1 MPNKKTAA
9 QRQPYVD
16 AMKGF
21 GILCVV
27 IGHFIEYHRG
37 TAPGINALFTCIYLF
52 HMAIFCTAS
61 GLVAKFSL
69 RKLVTQQLWLYL
81 ISQAGITAFRAAALK
96 DNSVDQGGWLQNV
109 LLPWRHRWYLY
120 ALMFWMLT
128 VPLLRAI
135 QRRGLL
141 ASSVGM
147 AAAIAIGLLG
157 GCVNWPFDLG
167 RVFSFFP
174 FFAFGVLFAEPFRS
188 WQKRWYAW
196 GPLAAAIVVFYTVT
210 VQRIVTAE
218 TPVYEGARIFQSDA
232 YAVGGYLMQDRAV
245 FYLLG
250 LWHRAG
256 HHPHSGAHQAAC
268 QPGPANPAHLHPAHA
283 AVRASGSAWLL
294 RSLCFPR
301 SARRYYLAVLYHPR
315 GGGPVR
321 QRPGVCH
328 PERHCKHL
336 VQNAPGS
343 LFPPWIKRLQMRLS
357 NRNKTNKRAKK

>member
-96 DNSVDQGGWLQNV
+96 DNIVDQGGWLQNV
-109 LLPWRHRWYLY
+109 LLPWRHMWYLY

-141 ASSVGM
+141 ASTVGM

-167 RVFSFFP
+167 PCVFLFP
-174 FFAFGVLFAEPFRS
+174 VLCVRCVVCRAVPQLAKALVCLGPAGGGHRGVLYRN
-188 WQKRWYAW
+188 
-196 GPLAAAIVVFYTVT
+196 
-210 VQRIVTAE
+210 
-218 TPVYEGARIFQSDA
+218 
-232 YAVGGYLMQDRAV
+232 
-245 FYLLG
+245 
-250 LWHRAG
+250 
-256 HHPHSGAHQAAC
+256 C
-268 QPGPANPAHLHPAHA
+268 PAHRH
-283 AVRASGSAWLL
+283 
-294 RSLCFPR
+294 
-301 SARRYYLAVLYHPR
+301 RRK
-315 GGGPVR
+315 
-321 QRPGVCH
+321 PGV
-328 PERHCKHL
+328 
-336 VQNAPGS
+336 
-343 LFPPWIKRLQMRLS
+343 
-357 NRNKTNKRAKK
+357 

>member
-96 DNSVDQGGWLQNV
+96 DNIVDQGGWLQNV
-109 LLPWRHRWYLY
+109 LLPWRHMWYLY

-141 ASSVGM
+141 AQHRRDGRGHCHRPVGR
-147 AAAIAIGLLG
+147 L
-157 GCVNWPFDLG
+157 
-167 RVFSFFP
+167 
-174 FFAFGVLFAEPFRS
+174 
-188 WQKRWYAW
+188 
-196 GPLAAAIVVFYTVT
+196 
-210 VQRIVTAE
+210 
-218 TPVYEGARIFQSDA
+218 
-232 YAVGGYLMQDRAV
+232 
-245 FYLLG
+245 
-250 LWHRAG
+250 
-256 HHPHSGAHQAAC
+256 C
-268 QPGPANPAHLHPAHA
+268 Q
-283 AVRASGSAWLL
+283 
-294 RSLCFPR
+294 
-301 SARRYYLAVLYHPR
+301 LAV
-315 GGGPVR
+315 
-321 QRPGVCH
+321 
-328 PERHCKHL
+328 
-336 VQNAPGS
+336 
-343 LFPPWIKRLQMRLS
+343 
-357 NRNKTNKRAKK
+357 

>member
-96 DNSVDQGGWLQNV
+96 DNIVDQGGWLQNV
-109 LLPWRHRWYLY
+109 LLPWRHMWYLY

-141 ASSVGM
+141 ASTVGM

-167 RVFSFFP
+167 RVFP
-174 FFAFGVLFAEPFRS
+174 FSRS
-188 WQKRWYAW
+188 LHSVCCLRSRS
-196 GPLAAAIVVFYTVT
+196 AAGKSAGM
-210 VQRIVTAE
+210 
-218 TPVYEGARIFQSDA
+218 PGARWRRPS
-232 YAVGGYLMQDRAV
+232 
-245 FYLLG
+245 
-250 LWHRAG
+250 W
-256 HHPHSGAHQAAC
+256 
-268 QPGPANPAHLHPAHA
+268 
-283 AVRASGSAWLL
+283 
-294 RSLCFPR
+294 CFIP
-301 SARRYYLAVLYHPR
+301 
-315 GGGPVR
+315 
-321 QRPGVCH
+321 
-328 PERHCKHL
+328 
-336 VQNAPGS
+336 
-343 LFPPWIKRLQMRLS
+343 
-357 NRNKTNKRAKK
+357 